1 MILASI
7 HFQQSFLENHMQETD
22 KKLRLKESSFVTQVL
37 LTTLRLEMSRLH
49 GDNQRKKVNSV
60 LLDLD
65 FFYYVPNK

>member
-37 LTTLRLEMSRLH
+37 LTTKIR
-49 GDNQRKKVNSV
+49 NVKIAWW
-60 LLDLD
+60 
-65 FFYYVPNK
+65 

>member
-37 LTTLRLEMSRLH
+37 LTTKIR
-49 GDNQRKKVNSV
+49 NVKIVW
-60 LLDLD
+60 
-65 FFYYVPNK
+65 